1 MFFSLP
7 TEQVFNLKHL
17 ESTHGIKGSAIV
29 ILVIVDAEELPTAKP
44 AATVNGK
51 NPAVTS

>member
-1 MFFSLP
+1 MLFSLP

-17 ESTHGIKGSAIV
+17 ESTHGIKGLAIV
-29 ILVIVDAEELPTAKP
+29 IADAEELPTTKP
-44 AATVNGK
+44 AATVNGR